1 MWIVILVFILSKPE
15 EPPAFGI
22 IGEFKSTSECVQAI
36 ASLDVSDEQK
46 SRLRCMELRKP
57 REI

>member
-1 MWIVILVFILSKPE
+1 MWVVILVFVLSKPE

-22 IGEFKSTSECVQAI
+22 IGEFNNIGECVQAI
-36 ASLDVSDEQK
+36 AKLDVTDEQK
-46 SRLRCMELRKP
+46 RRLRCMELRKP